1 LNGDRQE
8 AALETIEPLTNE
20 QRRSIVAYLVNAYA
34 ASDRRP
40 HDVLDDEARR
50 SFIEGGAAEQR
61 RVFFT
66 LLCYAA
72 LAAQP
77 APEPVVHADWQRFVS
92 AGLID
97 QVYDGSF
104 DLARFAVSPA
114 VSRSDSRGKVIDFV
128 RLAERRQAW
137 SQLLPRPADPVEVV
151 DVLHAASGGTLK
163 SRAFWTVREMIR
175 YGLWPANGLTRSAFL
190 PDGRVRKR
198 ATRMGLVDLPENA
211 DRLDDMKA
219 VSAALHAVTG
229 LAGPDARSLFDLPI
243 SLASVRCEICD
254 TTRMATCPVPC
265 CRWREQAIK
274 THAAD

>member
-1 LNGDRQE
+1 M
-8 AALETIEPLTNE
+8 ETSEPLTNE
-20 QRRSIVAYLVNAYA
+20 QRRSIVAYLVDAYR
-34 ASDRRP
+34 ASGRRP
-40 HDVLDDEARR
+40 YDVLDDEARL
-50 SFIEGGAAEQR
+50 SFVEGGAAEQR
-61 RVFFT
+61 RVFFG

-77 APEPVVHADWQRFVS
+77 APEAVVHADWQRFVS

-104 DLARFAVSPA
+104 DLARYAVSAP

-137 SQLLPRPADPVEVV
+137 SQLLPRPAEPVEVV

-163 SRAFWTVREMIR
+163 SRAFWAVREMIR
-175 YGLWPANGLTRSAFL
+175 CGLWPANGLARSAFL

-229 LAGPDARSLFDLPI
+229 LAGAEARALFDLPI
-243 SLASVRCEICD
+243 SQAGVRCEVCD
-254 TTRMATCPVPC
+254 TERMATCPVPC
-265 CRWREQAIK
+265 CRWREQALSSQ
-274 THAAD
+274 TAG